1 MHDQSISDDPK
12 LPSRSSS
19 NSAFSRPITLPTQ
32 PPTTTTS
39 TAPPRVPPP
48 TESSRRDL
56 LARLAEKRRTV
67 AALAKTE
74 RPIAAQS
81 PLTASAKPATPR
93 KKSFEYVDVH
103 YIRSYT
109 NICIF
114 FYK

>member
-74 RPIAAQS
+74 RPAQS
-81 PLTASAKPATPR
+81 LASLKATKPTATSRTKA
-93 KKSFEYVDVH
+93 FEYVEKRFAILYSVLCT
-103 YIRSYT
+103 YLYM
-109 NICIF
+109 
-114 FYK
+114 